1 MVESVG
7 PTVLD
12 YPARHLVAMGRA
24 VKPNSPKAQ
33 AADELIDLIKSYL
46 K

>member
-1 MVESVG
+1 
-7 PTVLD
+7 VLGEE
-12 YPARHLVAMGRA
+12 VRA
-24 VKPNSPKAQ
+24 NSPKAQ